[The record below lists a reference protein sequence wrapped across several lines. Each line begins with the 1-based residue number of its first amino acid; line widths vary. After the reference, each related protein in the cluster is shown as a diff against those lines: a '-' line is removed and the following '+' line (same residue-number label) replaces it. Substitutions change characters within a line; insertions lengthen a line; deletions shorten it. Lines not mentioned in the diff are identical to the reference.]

1 MNDKT
6 IALITS
12 IGVIFFLILSIPF
25 NIFSGFSLGNG
36 ISIEIA
42 VSIYILLMSGIFI
55 LVFKRFS

>member
-36 ISIEIA
+36 ITIEIA

>member
-1 MNDKT
+1 MNDRT

-36 ISIEIA
+36 ITIEIA